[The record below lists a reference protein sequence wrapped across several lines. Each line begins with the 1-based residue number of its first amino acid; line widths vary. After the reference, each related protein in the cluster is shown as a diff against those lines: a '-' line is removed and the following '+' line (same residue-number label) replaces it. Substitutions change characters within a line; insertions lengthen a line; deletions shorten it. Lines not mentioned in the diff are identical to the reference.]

1 MLLQVP
7 DTSEPTDTRPA
18 DPNVQQKD
26 EVEEAVVVRFAEAA
40 EEFCTAGRAMTL
52 EAT

>member
-1 MLLQVP
+1 MLLKVP
-7 DTSEPTDTRPA
+7 DTSQPTETRLA

-26 EVEEAVVVRFAEAA
+26 EVEEAVVVRLAEAA
-40 EEFCTAGRAMTL
+40 EEFCTAGRAMIL